1 MDLHVKTVERV
12 SADDEASRL
21 FAEILNSRAA
31 LRIRVTGPS
40 MVPLIRSN
48 DLVTVRKVPVA
59 DLTNGDIV
67 LFSNHSGETVVHR
80 ILRKRLRKDHIYFHT
95 KGDARLEYDQWIDAG
110 KILGKVCRIEKSRL
124 NRPPRILNLET
135 PHWRMGG
142 MFIASLQII
151 FSKVILAVRSRLTE

>member
-1 MDLHVKTVERV
+1 MRAKTVERV

-48 DLVTVRKVPVA
+48 DLVTVRKVPIA

-67 LFSNHSGETVVHR
+67 LFSNHSGETVAHR
-80 ILRKRLRKDHIYFHT
+80 ILRKRFRNGHTYFHT
-95 KGDARLEYDQWIDAG
+95 KGDARLEYDQWIDEG
-110 KILGKVCRIEKSRL
+110 KILGKICRIEKPRS
-124 NRPPRILNLET
+124 NRPPRILHLET
-135 PHWRMGG
+135 PHWRIGG
-142 MFIASLQII
+142 MFIASLQVI